1 MATLG
6 GSVLVSGPQGA
17 GGAWRGA
24 AEKSAP
30 LWYRYARGRKNIHR
44 LTNTGTVSTFGST
57 NLWHPGRTVLPGHTT
72 RILTGTMVGSKA
84 QHSRKKSFSAP
95 PALFAVESRKVW
107 PHMMHSCI
115 KPHALRV
122 GILVR
127 VLVLQERHRRVKA
140 VVTVKRHG
148 ERHV

>member
-72 RILTGTMVGSKA
+72 RILTGTRVGSKA
-84 QHSRKKSFSAP
+84 QHARKIHFLRHPPFSQLKAGKSG
-95 PALFAVESRKVW
+95 
-107 PHMMHSCI
+107 H
-115 KPHALRV
+115 
-122 GILVR
+122 
-127 VLVLQERHRRVKA
+127 
-140 VVTVKRHG
+140 T
-148 ERHV
+148 